1 MAIIYTYPNLPLSNL
16 SAEDLL
22 VITNVD
28 ATNNNPTRSVTLAD
42 IATYVT
48 GTGSGTGTT
57 NKIVKFTDGANGL
70 LGDSIMNEDVDKINL
85 NGILRIADN
94 NNNRLEVKYGTDSST
109 THLNNAPASNHI
121 IGRAGDLIIK
131 NRARTKDILF
141 QADDGQYDGN
151 VSTYFRLDGSMA
163 DIGASSYYTRW
174 GDNSHIVLGN
184 SANTNSLD
192 FDMYHDGS
200 DTYLINGSSF
210 LYVESKGGVSIEN
223 KSGGSGDIDIIQS
236 VTNADVNISAY
247 NGTYFKADTS
257 AGATIFSLPVEVP
270 LIPAANANAASK
282 QYVDQQISNVVS
294 GLVFQS
300 TWDARTQAQGGLA
313 GDAGNPDLSDA
324 SKKVVGHYYVVATAG
339 SATPNGAGTLP
350 NSWNVGDWCIYVE
363 QGATDRWEKLDQTFV
378 SGAGTAG
385 QVTYWNSQNEVAG
398 DNNFFWDNTNKRLG
412 IGITTPERK
421 LHLHQGDST
430 LNYIQITNDTT
441 GQGGGDGVSF
451 GITSNEIAIW
461 NNREATDTSISTNN
475 IERMVI
481 SSAGDIFISPRD
493 TTASSGSGILYF
505 KNVDDNSA
513 TINGGSIRTVDST
526 NNPSGADIRFQ
537 VANDAG
543 TLFDAVAIDS
553 NGFMGIG
560 TMAPDFLLDVSGSA
574 RLNSA
579 SINSQDILVLKN
591 GINTVNKYLGISFTT
606 GVGGSGPHG
615 AVRVY
620 NGPSASDAYI
630 SLLTTSNGGTDLI
643 QGLTQNH
650 LGNVGIG
657 TTSPTSK
664 LEINANNNGT
674 TDLNLLNLK
683 RTWSSGT
690 STDRSHGILFSD
702 NNSSM
707 ATIYA
712 DRTNSSA
719 NYNSDLLFA
728 TNTGIN
734 GSDLSTKMIIKNTG
748 NVGIGTDDPFAKLSV
763 KDGTDINLGIK
774 IGQTDTTAV
783 MLNAYNDAVTA
794 NIPMEF
800 RASKFNFENGNV
812 GIGTTSPSA
821 KLEVAGDIKLSGNGT
836 DNDSYAI
843 NFTNGA
849 CAIAR
854 DNNDLEL
861 HAFDNMVFGVS
872 NTSYPASTERMRID
886 SDGKVSIQNTGGST
900 LNLRRDD
907 TSIVSGD
914 DLGSIFFQGN
924 DPSSPFKS
932 GAAIIGSGDGTWN
945 MGTPNVYPSKL
956 LFQTAKQNT
965 LITAMRISSDQN
977 VGIGTTTNAGA
988 KLEIANSAEGTYLI
1002 VGGDTASNSRALA
1015 FTSSTSGVTNGALHT
1030 INAQSGNGIIAFA
1043 TTSTERMRVD
1053 SSGNVLFGTTG
1064 VPNGTSIYGSAFLN
1078 TTNER
1083 MALVQ
1088 ATNTT
1093 SLATMQTY
1101 YNPNGA
1107 VGSIKTTG
1115 SATQFNTSS
1124 DYRLKK
1130 DLKDFDGL
1138 DKVSKIPVYDFK
1150 WKVDDSSS
1158 YGVMAHE
1165 LQEVLP
1171 DAVSGEKDGEEMQ
1184 GVDYSK
1190 IVPLLIKSIQELEA
1204 KVKILE
1210 NK

>member
-22 VITNVD
+22 VITNID

>member
-1 MAIIYTYPNLPLSNL
+1 
-16 SAEDLL
+16 
-22 VITNVD
+22 
-28 ATNNNPTRSVTLAD
+28 
-42 IATYVT
+42 
-48 GTGSGTGTT
+48 
-57 NKIVKFTDGANGL
+57 
-70 LGDSIMNEDVDKINL
+70 
-85 NGILRIADN
+85 
-94 NNNRLEVKYGTDSST
+94 
-109 THLNNAPASNHI
+109 
-121 IGRAGDLIIK
+121 
-131 NRARTKDILF
+131 
-141 QADDGQYDGN
+141 
-151 VSTYFRLDGSMA
+151 
-163 DIGASSYYTRW
+163 
-174 GDNSHIVLGN
+174 
-184 SANTNSLD
+184 
-192 FDMYHDGS
+192 
-200 DTYLINGSSF
+200 
-210 LYVESKGGVSIEN
+210 
-223 KSGGSGDIDIIQS
+223 
-236 VTNADVNISAY
+236 
-247 NGTYFKADTS
+247 
-257 AGATIFSLPVEVP
+257 
-270 LIPAANANAASK
+270 
-282 QYVDQQISNVVS
+282 
-294 GLVFQS
+294 
-300 TWDARTQAQGGLA
+300 
-313 GDAGNPDLSDA
+313 
-324 SKKVVGHYYVVATAG
+324 
-339 SATPNGAGTLP
+339 
-350 NSWNVGDWCIYVE
+350 
-363 QGATDRWEKLDQTFV
+363 
-378 SGAGTAG
+378 
-385 QVTYWNSQNEVAG
+385 
-398 DNNFFWDNTNKRLG
+398 
-412 IGITTPERK
+412 
-421 LHLHQGDST
+421 
-430 LNYIQITNDTT
+430 
-441 GQGGGDGVSF
+441 
-451 GITSNEIAIW
+451 
-461 NNREATDTSISTNN
+461 
-475 IERMVI
+475 MVI